1 MHNQKLSTS
10 DYTRLVNFI
19 WSIADDCLRDVFVRG
34 KYRDVILPMTV
45 IRRFDSVIEPK
56 KKEILN
62 LRDIFRKNKAENLE
76 EAMGLAV
83 DLPIYNIS
91 EFTLKDLKS

>member
-1 MHNQKLSTS
+1 MNNQKLHTAE
-10 DYTRLVNFI
+10 YTKLVNFI

-56 KKEILN
+56 KKEILE
-62 LRDIFRKNKAENLE
+62 LKEIFKKI
-76 EAMGLAV
+76 MQK
-83 DLPIYNIS
+83 
-91 EFTLKDLKS
+91 TLKKLWAWL